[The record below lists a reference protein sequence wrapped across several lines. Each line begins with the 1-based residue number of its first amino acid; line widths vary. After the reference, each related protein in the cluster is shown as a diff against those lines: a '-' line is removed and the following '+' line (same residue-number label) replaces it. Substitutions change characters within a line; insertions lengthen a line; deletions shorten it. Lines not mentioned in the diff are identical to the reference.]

1 MTSFRIATL
10 PAAVTRGCLRRSR
23 ERAAI
28 ARLDQLSDA
37 TLRDIGLTRGSI
49 REAVRYGRP

>member
-1 MTSFRIATL
+1 MTSFRIATF
-10 PAAVTRGCLRRSR
+10 PAAVARGYLRRSR